1 MSAQLAADQQM
12 QDFVVTMLLCI
23 FCACAVLAIVVTTI
37 VRIADYWFD
46 NGERIKGNI
55 SVALNV
61 AFWLAAWGFESL
73 CKWSLFVWRAAVPDA
88 QSELAA
94 AHAKIAADELEFLRN
109 MKGNNGN
116 RQQDRDA

>member
-12 QDFVVTMLLCI
+12 QDFVVMMLLCI
-23 FCACAVLAIVVTTI
+23 FCACAVFAIVVTTI

-61 AFWLAAWGFESL
+61 TVWLCAYAWESVCRFAVYL
-73 CKWSLFVWRAAVPDA
+73 WRVSVPDFETLVA
-88 QSELAA
+88 E
-94 AHAKIAADELEFLRN
+94 E
-109 MKGNNGN
+109 
-116 RQQDRDA
+116 RDKLNK